1 MFSLKRYENREDLMK
16 IVKRDFLST
25 EIIEE
30 FHKGRNDCL
39 KTFIYRPD
47 ETNEV
52 ILKFYS
58 TSRFDCMEKL
68 IYHSTF
74 IEEFYDNR
82 RRDL

>member
-1 MFSLKRYENREDLMK
+1 MK
-16 IVKRDFLST
+16 TVRRDFHTT
-25 EIIEE
+25 EIIED
-30 FHKGRNDCL
+30 FHKGRDDSL

-47 ETNEV
+47 ESHQV

-58 TSRFDCMEKL
+58 KSRFDCLKEV
-68 IYHSTF
+68 IYRSTF